1 MARPTGAPKH
11 SRLVR
16 PMKTLISTVLVLA
29 VLLPTVAVAGS
40 DCTTRR
46 SGSVVI
52 TTCSDTRNPKA
63 FNIHC
68 RSYKSGSVTK
78 TSCR

>member
-1 MARPTGAPKH
+1 MR
-11 SRLVR
+11 
-16 PMKTLISTVLVLA
+16 TLLA
-29 VLLPTVAVAGS
+29 VLAAVALLAPSVVAAGS

-52 TTCSDTRNPKA
+52 VTCSNSDNPRA
-63 FNIHC
+63 FNSSC
-68 RSYKSGSVTK
+68 RSYKSGNVTK

>member
-1 MARPTGAPKH
+1 
-11 SRLVR
+11 
-16 PMKTLISTVLVLA
+16 LIAILLGVA
-29 VLLPTVAVAGS
+29 VLLPSVAVAGS
-40 DCTTRR
+40 DCVTRR

-52 TTCSDTRNPKA
+52 TTCSDSSNPKA
-63 FNIHC
+63 FNTHC

>member
-1 MARPTGAPKH
+1 
-11 SRLVR
+11 
-16 PMKTLISTVLVLA
+16 MKFLIAILLGVA
-29 VLLPTVAVAGS
+29 VLLSSVAVAGS
-40 DCTTRR
+40 DCVTRR

-52 TTCSDTRNPKA
+52 TTCSDSSNPKA
-63 FNIHC
+63 FNTHC